1 MNKIKAVSLLL
12 FFLMVVIAVRS
23 QTGNNAQAAS
33 PSPTPKPTP
42 KKPARPTN
50 PAQPAPTAAQSKRLI
65 AIQPLPVFCV
75 NDAVTRKETN
85 IPCELDAFELK
96 TGNGSQIAKA
106 LSKGDIEFETVGNDW
121 IAIYCTKT
129 KPEECPA
136 LDIIAIKKDISQ
148 QALPG
153 KPADLKFSR
162 EIEVP
167 RREASRI
174 APLVA
179 KLNNAGITADAA
191 GDSSI
196 RLTSKTLPSRDDLRS
211 LEDRIRLLGWDR
223 EVAPP
228 TQRMFELDAGTVA
241 KCLGSSGCGGDSGNK
256 TQTGTADTTPTSPKK
271 DQTGGGTTDTT
282 QSPPGQNTP
291 SDKPKANNGGTTP
304 NTDQGT
310 SDGGNNT
317 GNTTNSGGKKGGGG
331 AGKKSGGGTG
341 KKKGGGEQKAGIAA
355 MLQPVSLL
363 AGADSTQRGSTSS
376 GGGAQGTRGP
386 TTAGASPTPTPTA
399 IPTPS
404 PKPSPTPK
412 PKPSPKTSPAPKA
425 TSTPTPTPPASDK
438 GNNGGSSG
446 PDIKSVADMLVF
458 SNSDGSDKG
467 IWEKHRLMAVLD
479 LPRPEVL
486 MNVWSFQASSGDPQL
501 VKREFEEIRQ
511 TVSEHNDALQNA
523 IQYGWDYLSRSM
535 RCPGNTNYTCREN
548 FFDPPFYEYITQR
561 FVDDCPGCGSKS
573 WSESGAI
580 QPQEWRSFIKD
591 QFNICDDGK
600 YCLGYVHAFDPV
612 RPTLTNILLTMIAAK
627 DAGKTGLMTAV
638 CMEGG
643 APPGDETCF
652 PARTGFQTALAKA
665 KIEEAQHISRAKRDD
680 ASGVIAKK
688 LKDEDTSTTDSD
700 KNLDNL
706 TEAEE
711 KKLEASNLRKLTQGE
726 EARLQQSYLLA
737 KKYKDDLKEKNT
749 KETKDVTEC
758 IQTGLKAKTPH
769 FDCELEDRV
778 TLNAQFGAGIP
789 ETLQLSCFKAQVAE
803 SLLSL
808 DEVSTFRAD
817 EISVLEHLKSSD
829 LESYAD
835 LLERERNTLY
845 STTRVGLLRAAI
857 ADFLFN
863 YKMATQYP
871 HDFVPYDLDQSA
883 QELNAQLNPL
893 IIAFNRD
900 VAAFTEHLDAEL
912 SCKFPEAR
920 WWTGTNWVRD
930 LFTKQKNTFLNNG
943 EVMVR
948 GISGVESIVNTIT
961 QSYFDATKPP
971 SITDLVN
978 SVSDAE
984 GKLPGVLKS
993 NLTANEASV
1002 IIGALNSVKPAQA
1015 KIGREFDVDITPHT
1029 LAGASSAEL
1038 DVKLTV
1044 QESAEPTLYKPD
1056 TTKIGDDQTS
1066 RVGKHN
1072 TTTKVRVDS
1081 LKLFE
1086 VSSFSAMLQRPKSK
1100 IPIVPPLFEVP
1111 YFGSF
1116 IGLPIPGAKEYHRS
1130 TAIVSAVIVPTAFD
1144 LAYGIDFTGDRV
1156 CEQVPDAAYP
1166 DAPKYE
1172 CHKAMSLND
1181 LHRLPIRNFHKKLV
1195 ECFAAS
1201 SSRCGQGAQGIDFK
1215 TVPPAD

>member
-1 MNKIKAVSLLL
+1 MQKVKAVLLL
-12 FFLMVVIAVRS
+12 VFSLIAIIAARS
-23 QTGNNAQAAS
+23 QSGNNKAQTAN
-33 PSPTPKPTP
+33 PSPTPTATPKKLATP
-42 KKPARPTN
+42 KKPAKSTPTR
-50 PAQPAPTAAQSKRLI
+50 AQSKKLI
-65 AIQPLPVFCV
+65 AIQALPVFCV
-75 NDAVTRKETN
+75 QDGQFTRITGK
-85 IPCELDAFELK
+85 PCEPDFNELK
-96 TGNGSQIAKA
+96 TGNGSELAKA
-106 LSKGDIEFETVGNDW
+106 LSGGNFSAEPVGNDW
-121 IAIYCTKT
+121 LAIYCTNVSVCGES
-129 KPEECPA
+129 PNIE
-136 LDIIAIKKDISQ
+136 
-148 QALPG
+148 
-153 KPADLKFSR
+153 DLKKKIDDQAVPTFKFQE

-167 RREASRI
+167 KGEAKRI
-174 APLVA
+174 AQKVSA
-179 KLNNAGITADAA
+179 LNSTGITAEFVSDNT
-191 GDSSI
+191 I
-196 RLTSKTLPSRDDLRS
+196 RLKSDTLPRSSDLEILR
-211 LEDRIRLLGWDR
+211 DRIRLLGWDR

-241 KCLGSSGCGGDSGNK
+241 KCLGASGCGGDSGNK
-256 TQTGTADTTPTSPKK
+256 TPTSPTDTAPTSPKK
-271 DQTGGGTTDTT
+271 NQTSDGTTDST
-282 QSPPGQNTP
+282 QQGADQNTQQN
-291 SDKPKANNGGTTP
+291 KPKANNGGTTP
-304 NTDQGT
+304 NADQSPTG
-310 SDGGNNT
+310 GGNNSGDT
-317 GNTTNSGGKKGGGG
+317 TKKGGNGGGKKGGSDTGKKKSG
-331 AGKKSGGGTG
+331 SGTAGKKSGAVPT
-341 KKKGGGEQKAGIAA
+341 
-355 MLQPVSLL
+355 LQTVSLT
-363 AGADSTQRGSTSS
+363 AGASSAQRGRSSS
-376 GGGAQGTRGP
+376 GGGTQGTQGA
-386 TTAGASPTPTPTA
+386 TGAGGSPTPTPTA
-399 IPTPS
+399 TPT

-412 PKPSPKTSPAPKA
+412 PKPSPKPSPTPKE
-425 TSTPTPTPPASDK
+425 TSTPTPMPAPSP
-438 GNNGGSSG
+438 NSGSAE

-458 SNSDGSDKG
+458 SNSDGTDKG

-501 VKREFEEIRQ
+501 VKRQFEEIRL
-511 TVSEHNDALQNA
+511 TVAEHNDALQNA

-535 RCPGNTNYTCREN
+535 RCPGNTNYTCRED
-548 FFDPPFYEYITQR
+548 FFDPAFYGYITQR
-561 FVDDCPGCGSKS
+561 FVDDCPGCGSKP
-573 WSESGAI
+573 WSQSGVI
-580 QPQEWRSFIKD
+580 QPPEWRAFIKD

-652 PARTGFQTALAKA
+652 PARTGFKTALAKA

-688 LKDEDTSTTDSD
+688 LKNEDTSTTDSD

-711 KKLEASNLRKLTQGE
+711 KKLEASNLLKLTQGE

-758 IQTGLKAKTPH
+758 IQTSLKAKTSH

-817 EISVLEHLKSSD
+817 EISTLEHLKSSE
-829 LESYAD
+829 LVPYAD

-845 STTRVGLLRAAI
+845 TTTRLGLLRAAI

-893 IIAFNRD
+893 IVAFNRD

-912 SCKFPEAR
+912 SCKFPDTR
-920 WWTGTNWVRD
+920 WWTGTNWVKD

-943 EVMVR
+943 EVSVR

-1044 QESAEPTLYKPD
+1044 QESADPTYFTADKSSED
-1056 TTKIGDDQTS
+1056 NIS

-1100 IPIVPPLFEVP
+1100 FPLVPPLFEVP

-1116 IGLPIPGAKEYHRS
+1116 IGIPIPGAKEYHRS

-1144 LAYGIDFTGDRV
+1144 LAYGIDFSGDRV
-1156 CEQVPDAAYP
+1156 CEKVPREVYP
-1166 DAPKYE
+1166 DAPNYE
-1172 CHKAMSLND
+1172 CHKALSFDD
-1181 LHRLPIRNFHKKLV
+1181 LHRLPVRNYHKRIV
-1195 ECFAAS
+1195 ECFASA
-1201 SSRCGQGAQGIDFK
+1201 SRCGPQGAEGIDFK